1 MERGEVLSL
10 VCPRCAKPFPSAMQM
25 DPATFDAIRL
35 ESMLECCSICGHA
48 ARFRKDD
55 YAFTSDRTSP

>member
-1 MERGEVLSL
+1 MERREVLSL
-10 VCPRCAKPFPSAMQM
+10 ECPRCGKRFASAMQM
-25 DPATFDAIRL
+25 DAATFDAIRL
-35 ESMLECCSICGHA
+35 ESMLGCSVCGHA